1 MIFAYREF
9 ENFTS
14 ESDSISAEVKTE
26 KKKKRHQ
33 GRYNYQTTNVDEILS
48 SKRDELQS
56 KSDMH
61 YYVENNSSGNL
72 NHTAQSINTSRI
84 KDIIDSYDKT
94 SFLKTKNYGDQ
105 KLRSQRLEFR
115 KLGKNPSI

>member
-1 MIFAYREF
+1 
-9 ENFTS
+9 
-14 ESDSISAEVKTE
+14 VKTE

-33 GRYNYQTTNVDEILS
+33 GRYNYQTTNVDAILG
-48 SKRDELQS
+48 SKIDDLQT

-72 NHTAQSINTSRI
+72 NQTSQSINTSRI